1 MPPINGPPSSSALP
15 SLPRTTQLYNPANPY
30 GISSQYAT
38 SAHSNAAVST
48 PSTAFVSQP
57 NQEVQYRNTIPS
69 NQMPLLAKNLS
80 SGSAPSTFTNTTEPE
95 LAKVNQSYQWIT
107 NPLPT
112 NAAQG
117 TTGIS
122 GTSSNIDKTSQV
134 STDQTTGVQTS
145 FTGINKTLAHGQ
157 YDPTFPSS
165 ANVSLPP
172 SNIPQHLNQ
181 VRHIQQDQAISNIQ
195 SPRTQNIQASQPTT
209 GVSESLSNPQ
219 LKYSSQQNLF
229 SPTSTP
235 LNSSIPNLFLGS
247 QGHNIDSWNPQNY
260 SPQTLKP
267 QQNLLTGYMD
277 STGLGNTSQ
286 GQNIHQNLPGQR
298 RYPQQDTA
306 NTMLP
311 PRTTAPPLGA
321 NQLHGAR
328 PPLPGMPPLPGQQPV
343 MELKKI

>member
-1 MPPINGPPSSSALP
+1 MPPINGPPNSSALP
-15 SLPRTTQLYNPANPY
+15 SLSRTTQLYNPVNPY

-38 SAHSNAAVST
+38 NAHSNVAVST

-57 NQEVQYRNTIPS
+57 NQEIQYRSTIPS

-80 SGSAPSTFTNTTEPE
+80 SGSVPSTFTNTIEPE
-95 LAKVNQSYQWIT
+95 LAKVNQSYQWTT

-117 TTGIS
+117 TIGIS
-122 GTSSNIDKTSQV
+122 GPSSNIDKISQV
-134 STDQTTGVQTS
+134 STDQIAGVQTS
-145 FTGINKTLAHGQ
+145 FTGVNKTLIHGQ
-157 YDPTFPSS
+157 CDPTFPSS
-165 ANVSLPP
+165 SNISLPP

-181 VRHIQQDQAISNIQ
+181 IRHIQQDPAISNMQ
-195 SPRTQNIQASQPTT
+195 FPRTQNIQAQPTT
-209 GVSESLSNPQ
+209 GVSESINNPQ
-219 LKYSSQQNLF
+219 LKYSSQQNIF

-235 LNSSIPNLFLGS
+235 LNSSTQNLFPSS
-247 QGHNIDSWNPQNY
+247 QSHNIDSRNPQDY
-260 SPQTLKP
+260 SPQLLKP

-277 STGLGNTSQ
+277 STGLGNSPQ

-298 RYPQQDTA
+298 RYLQQDTA
-306 NTMLP
+306 NTTMLP

-321 NQLHGAR
+321 NQLPGAR
-328 PPLPGMPPLPGQQPV
+328 PLLPGMPLPGQQTV

>member
-1 MPPINGPPSSSALP
+1 MPPINGPPSSNALP
-15 SLPRTTQLYNPANPY
+15 SLSRTTQLHNPVNPY
-30 GISSQYAT
+30 GTSSQYAT
-38 SAHSNAAVST
+38 SAHSNVAVST

-95 LAKVNQSYQWIT
+95 LAKVNQSYQWTT

-134 STDQTTGVQTS
+134 STDQTAGVQTS
-145 FTGINKTLAHGQ
+145 FTGIYKTLAHDQ
-157 YDPTFPSS
+157 SDPTFPSS
-165 ANVSLPP
+165 ANVSLLPP
-172 SNIPQHLNQ
+172 SVRQHLNKLKY
-181 VRHIQQDQAISNIQ
+181 IQQDPAISNIQ
-195 SPRTQNIQASQPTT
+195 SPKTQNIQTSQPTI
-209 GVSESLSNPQ
+209 GVSESLNNPQ

-235 LNSSIPNLFLGS
+235 LNSSTPNLFLGS
-247 QGHNIDSWNPQNY
+247 QGHDVYLRNPQNY
-260 SPQTLKP
+260 SPQPLKP

-277 STGLGNTSQ
+277 STGLGNTPQ
-286 GQNIHQNLPGQR
+286 GQNIHPNLPGQR

-306 NTMLP
+306 NTTMLP
-311 PRTTAPPLGA
+311 PRTITLLEA

-328 PPLPGMPPLPGQQPV
+328 PLLPGPPLPVEQVV